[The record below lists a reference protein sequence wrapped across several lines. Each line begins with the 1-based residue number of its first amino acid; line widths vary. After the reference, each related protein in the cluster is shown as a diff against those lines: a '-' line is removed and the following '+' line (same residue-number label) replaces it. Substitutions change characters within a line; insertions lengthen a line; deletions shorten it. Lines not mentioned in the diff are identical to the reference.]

1 MGLLALANPRP
12 TLQSTRLRLWCHL
25 FQGRPRKDGCVVC
38 LVTCSSRPFPGAPVL
53 GATPEEAGAWM
64 AAPGALQRS
73 VVAPSGRHSASVLF
87 LHGSGDTGQG
97 IRAWIKQVLNQDWS
111 FQHIKVI
118 YPTAP
123 ARPYTPM
130 RGSMSTVWFDR
141 YKISNDCPEHIETID
156 SMCQDL
162 TSLIDDEVKNGI
174 RKNRILLGGFSM
186 GGGMAMHLA
195 YRRHQDVAGVF
206 ALSSFL
212 NKNSAVYQALT
223 KNERER
229 PELFQCHGTDDEL
242 VLHSWGE
249 ETNQMLKSLG
259 VPTTFLSIPNLYHE
273 LNKSELEK
281 LQAWILKKLPEK
293 PNDE

>member
-87 LHGSGDTGQG
+87 LHGSGGCFWSPMRRSACPVASGLPFQRKLAAGSEEGAGDTGQG

-212 NKNSAVYQALT
+212 NKNSAVYQR
-223 KNERER
+223 KEIS
-229 PELFQCHGTDDEL
+229 H
-242 VLHSWGE
+242 
-249 ETNQMLKSLG
+249 
-259 VPTTFLSIPNLYHE
+259 
-273 LNKSELEK
+273 
-281 LQAWILKKLPEK
+281 
-293 PNDE
+293 